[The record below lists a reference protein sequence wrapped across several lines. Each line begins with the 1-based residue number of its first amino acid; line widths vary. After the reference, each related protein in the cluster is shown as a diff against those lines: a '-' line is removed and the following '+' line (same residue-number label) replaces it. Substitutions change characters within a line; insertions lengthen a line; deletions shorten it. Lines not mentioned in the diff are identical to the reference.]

1 MILFIF
7 QRAMKAPRFVRS
19 RESSGMHMVDLN
31 SLEIEPRVLKLI
43 SKKTALELSVLPISQ
58 KNDTVLVAV
67 PDIFRKNLMIDIH
80 FVLGKRK
87 VKPIPVSRDNI
98 IAAIHHFYGPV
109 ER

>member
-7 QRAMKAPRFVRS
+7 HRAMKAPGFVYS
-19 RESSGMHMVDLN
+19 RRLSSMHMVDLN
-31 SLEIEPRVLKLI
+31 ALEIEPRVLKLI

-67 PDIFRKNLMIDIH
+67 PDIFRKTLMTDIH
-80 FVLGKRK
+80 FILGKRK